1 MLFPA
6 GWEERQHEG
15 EVELAVYGGMDEEE
29 LLQRALGTVR
39 AFPVAPDWNDR
50 WRSFHR
56 PVVVGPLWVGPPWE
70 QAPRGA
76 IPVVVDPGQ
85 AFGTGAHPTTRLCLE
100 LLVEQPASAVLDL
113 GCGSGVLAIAA
124 AKLGMGPV
132 VAVDHDAAAVEA
144 ARANA
149 RRNRVELDVRQADVR
164 SEELP
169 GADLGLANLEL
180 SSIPFV
186 AARFRGR
193 RLIASGYLVGEAAVA
208 PGWTRMLAR
217 EREGWTAEL
226 FERQS

>member
-1 MLFPA
+1 M
-6 GWEERQHEG
+6 
-15 EVELAVYGGMDEEE
+15 
-29 LLQRALGTVR
+29 
-39 AFPVAPDWNDR
+39 
-50 WRSFHR
+50 
-56 PVVVGPLWVGPPWE
+56 GPLWVGPPWE
-70 QAPRGA
+70 QAPEGA

-100 LLVEQPASAVLDL
+100 LLLEQPPSAVLDL

-124 AKLGMGPV
+124 AKLGLGPV

-149 RRNRVELDVRQADVR
+149 RRNGVELDVRQADFR

-186 AARFRGR
+186 AARFSGQ
-193 RLIASGYLVGEAAVA
+193 RLIASGYLAGEAAVA
-208 PGWTRMLAR
+208 PGWTRILAR